1 MLHGDRGESSAG
13 RGRDRRVKGTVT
25 SMPDDELPRVD
36 EFIFHRDKGESSAG
50 DNGIRLGV
58 DGGGGEDVTEA
69 DGGED
74 CTEDDGEDDCTEG
87 DGEDDCTEESEQ

>member
-36 EFIFHRDKGESSAG
+36 EFMFHRDNAESSAG
-50 DNGIRLGV
+50 DIGFRSGDDGDTEPWESLEDLEDDV
-58 DGGGGEDVTEA
+58 DDEGEDDT
-69 DGGED
+69 ED
-74 CTEDDGEDDCTEG
+74 CTEV
-87 DGEDDCTEESEQ
+87 SEQ

>member
-36 EFIFHRDKGESSAG
+36 EFMFHRDKCESSAG
-50 DNGIRLGV
+50 DIGLRSGV
-58 DGGGGEDVTEA
+58 DGDH
-69 DGGED
+69 GGED
-74 CTEDDGEDDCTEG
+74 CTEDDGEEDCTED
-87 DGEDDCTEESEQ
+87 DGEEDCTEDDRW